1 MSTNNLAGLA
11 SEVNQE
17 IASLEVKGFEHSSFD
32 SRRTIKQLPKA
43 QKEYERFKVAYDYS
57 SSKEY
62 FYRSEAML
70 LDYSGSKEYFYRSEA
85 MLLDYSGSKE
95 YFYRS
100 VAMLLQNTN
109 LWMLSRRHGHSSRRS
124 RLHTPGDRREHLRM
138 PDGGV
143 RHVRC
148 CCPKVTSSSLV
159 TRLVPGNL
167 HDPNVH

>member
-85 MLLDYSGSKE
+85 MLL
-95 YFYRS
+95 
-100 VAMLLQNTN
+100 QNTN